1 MTSRLSR
8 IEVYKTVD
16 KELPSYDYTKLSNY
30 NVCPVWGIVR
40 YFHHKRMPGAGRA
53 MALEAGGV
61 AHQCFAAVRIY
72 QLYHHQHRHELAIRQ
87 LEACYGPSRAE
98 HLRAYLVERDA
109 QVFTL
114 EVLYTAGYYDD
125 PNDRRRTLA
134 NLEDLAIGYV
144 ARWDFNR
151 YPVYVSDALVGVEC
165 SFDLTLNFI
174 RDDGDSKRVRFT
186 GRIDGIHVD
195 PQNQNRVMIQEN
207 KTTWRID
214 DSWRMSYAI
223 SHQVTGY
230 MTAARYLTGED
241 VSTGFVVG
249 TAVPLPKQAA
259 NGFAWEYVTR
269 EPYQT
274 KNWFDW
280 FYHTVTQSDQYVSD
294 PLSAPQYSHSCNR
307 FFRPCSLIPLCASD
321 HDEQQRILTEMEH
334 DEWSPLEDPEAS

>member
-1 MTSRLSR
+1 MMTSRLSR

-87 LEACYGPSRAE
+87 LEACYGPARAE

-223 SHQVTGY
+223 SHQVT
-230 MTAARYLTGED
+230 
-241 VSTGFVVG
+241 
-249 TAVPLPKQAA
+249 
-259 NGFAWEYVTR
+259 
-269 EPYQT
+269 
-274 KNWFDW
+274 
-280 FYHTVTQSDQYVSD
+280 
-294 PLSAPQYSHSCNR
+294 SACRWMIS
-307 FFRPCSLIPLCASD
+307 
-321 HDEQQRILTEMEH
+321 
-334 DEWSPLEDPEAS
+334 